1 MKGILI
7 VPVGNVEWDIIMN
20 ISDGLSKTFHRKVT
34 TGKEMEIPHNS
45 YNSRRRQYQATVILK
60 EMLSGKRGRFDLM
73 IGVTGVDLYVPELNF
88 VFGEADVCSGTTI
101 ISLAR
106 LRQEFYGL
114 PADRRLFLERAAK
127 EAIHEIGHAC
137 GLDHCSDPK
146 CIMYFSNSIRDTDR
160 KGPEFCRTCKETLGI
175 EQEHAGS

>member
-7 VPVGNVEWDIIMN
+7 LPVGNVEQDTIRN
-20 ISDGLSKTFHRKVT
+20 ISDGLSKTFRKKVT
-34 TGKEMEIPHNS
+34 TGKEMEIPQNS
-45 YNSRRRQYQATVILK
+45 YNSRRRQYHATAILK
-60 EMLSGKRGRFDLM
+60 EMLPEKRRDFDLM
-73 IGVTGVDLYVPELNF
+73 IGVTGMDLYVPELNF
-88 VFGEADVCSGTTI
+88 VFGEADVFSGATI

-114 PADRRLFLERAAK
+114 PADRRLFLERAVK

-137 GLDHCSDPK
+137 GLDHCPDPK

-160 KGPEFCRTCKETLGI
+160 KGPEFCRACKETLGI